1 MESNLKTQ
9 LFKIIGMTCINCQYK
24 IERKLIKTEGIKKVN
39 VSYRSGTVELIHD
52 ESIIPTKEIIRI
64 IEDLDYKVAT
74 TNSEDRDSFDITK
87 LLSTVVIIFA
97 LYTIMRH
104 IGITNIFN
112 KFPQVQENMGYSM
125 LFFIGI
131 LTSVHCIAMCGGINL
146 SQCIS
151 ISSNISIKQN
161 KFETVR
167 PSILYNLGRV
177 ISYTIIGGIVGS
189 IGSVVSFSGSLKG
202 IIQIIAGI
210 FMVIMGLNMLNIFP
224 WLRRLVPR
232 VPRVIT
238 DKIKFKKQSN
248 SPFFVGLLNGLM
260 PCGPL
265 QSMQLYALSTASPVQ
280 GAFSMLI
287 FSLGTV
293 PLMFGFGALSS
304 IFSGKFTRKVMTAG
318 AALVVILGLSMLNNG
333 LSLSGFNTYLGI
345 SNSESSSEAKIEDDV
360 QIINTSLYSS
370 RYEPITVQ
378 AGIPVKWTITAKNS
392 DINGCNNR
400 IIIPE
405 YSIEKKLEEGD
416 NIIEFT
422 PTKTGTFPYS
432 CWMGMIR
439 SSITVTEDDGGS
451 TSSDSS
457 KTEGLIGN
465 EIEIPVSYTIPT
477 DKVEIAEIIEGIQ
490 YVKINMEEERFSPAI
505 IILQKGVETKLII
518 KAKDIYEGDSSL
530 LFPYFNAQLTLTE
543 GENSVSLVTE
553 EDFVFS
559 DANNT
564 FYAYVKVVDDLNKFD
579 IEAIKEEVSN
589 YKTTKWYYSGSG
601 ASCH

>member
-52 ESIIPTKEIIRI
+52 ESIISTKEIIRI

-74 TNSEDRDSFDITK
+74 TDSEDRDSFDITK

-112 KFPQVQENMGYSM
+112 KFPQVEENMGYGM

-161 KFETVR
+161 RFETVR

-177 ISYTIIGGIVGS
+177 LSYTITGGIVGS

-232 VPRVIT
+232 VPRGLRN
-238 DKIKFKKQSN
+238 KIKLKNQSN

-265 QSMQLYALSTASPVQ
+265 QSMQIYALSTASPVQ
-280 GAFSMLI
+280 GALSMFI

-304 IFSGKFTRKVMTAG
+304 ILSRKFTKKVMTTG
-318 AALVVILGLSMLNNG
+318 AVLVVILGLSMFNNG
-333 LSLSGFNTYLGI
+333 LSLSGFNTYGGVV
-345 SNSESSSEAKIEDDV
+345 NSEVSSEAKIEDGV
-360 QIINTSLYSS
+360 QIINTSLDSG
-370 RYEPITVQ
+370 RYEPITVKV
-378 AGIPVKWTITAKNS
+378 GIPVKWTIAAKS
-392 DINGCNNR
+392 GEINGCNNR
-400 IIIPE
+400 LIIPE
-405 YSIEKKLEEGD
+405 YNIEKSLEEGD

-422 PTKTGTFPYS
+422 PTTTGTFPYS

-439 SSITVTEDDGGS
+439 SSITVTEGDDGS
-451 TSSDSS
+451 TSSNSS
-457 KTEGLIGN
+457 GTDRLIGD
-465 EIEIPVSYTIPT
+465 EIEIPASYTIPT
-477 DKVEIAEIIEGIQ
+477 DKVEKAEIIEDVQ
-490 YVKINMEEERFSPAI
+490 YVKIDMEEDRFSPAV
-505 IILQKGVETKLII
+505 IILQKGVETKLTIN
-518 KAKDIYEGDSSL
+518 AKNIDVANSSL
-530 LFPYFNAQLTLTE
+530 LFPYFNAQLSLTE
-543 GENSVSLVTE
+543 GENSVNLVSD
-553 EDFVFS
+553 EDFIFS

-564 FYAYVKVVDDLNKFD
+564 FYAYVKVVEDINNFDL
-579 IEAIKEEVSN
+579 EAIKEEVSR
-589 YKTTKWYYSGSG
+589 YKTTKWYYSGNG